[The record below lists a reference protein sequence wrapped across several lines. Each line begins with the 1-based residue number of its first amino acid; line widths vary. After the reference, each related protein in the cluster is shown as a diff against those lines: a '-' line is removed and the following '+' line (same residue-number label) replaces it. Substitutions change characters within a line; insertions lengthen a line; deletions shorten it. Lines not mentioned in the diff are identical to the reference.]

1 MPTFRIKE
9 AASLL
14 GVSADTLRRWAE
26 GGRIETITDTSGR
39 LAVDGVALAR
49 FAQELA
55 ESAGHGEGRAVVAQ
69 SVRNRFSGLVSRVV
83 RDTVMAQVEIQAGP
97 HRFVSLLSREAAD
110 ELGLEPGMLAVAAVK
125 ATNVSIEIPKTSLYL
140 FNQGVDM
147 RRFVFTIAALTAVA
161 VAGCSSSSSSSPNS
175 TSSSPATGTI
185 TVFAAASLT
194 GAFTQ
199 IGKQFE
205 AAHKG
210 DTVKF
215 SFGPSSGL
223 ATEITSGAPA
233 DVFASASPKN
243 MQEVVSA
250 GDASNPQNFVK
261 NTMEVAVPPNNP
273 AKVTSVN
280 DLAKKS
286 VKVALCQPQVPCGA
300 VAAEVFKN
308 AGITVKPVTLQ
319 PDVKSVLTQVELGN
333 VDAGMVYVTDV
344 LAAGSKVKGVT
355 IPASDN
361 ASTLYPIATISSS
374 KHTSVA
380 QAFMSYVL
388 SPAGQ
393 QVLTAAGF
401 QKP

>member
-1 MPTFRIKE
+1 MR
-9 AASLL
+9 
-14 GVSADTLRRWAE
+14 
-26 GGRIETITDTSGR
+26 
-39 LAVDGVALAR
+39 R
-49 FAQELA
+49 FAVIAAGLA
-55 ESAGHGEGRAVVAQ
+55 
-69 SVRNRFSGLVSRVV
+69 
-83 RDTVMAQVEIQAGP
+83 
-97 HRFVSLLSREAAD
+97 
-110 ELGLEPGMLAVAAVK
+110 AVAA
-125 ATNVSIEIPKTSLYL
+125 
-140 FNQGVDM
+140 
-147 RRFVFTIAALTAVA
+147 
-161 VAGCSSSSSSSPNS
+161 AGCSSSSSSSP
-175 TSSSPATGTI
+175 SSAGSSAPATGTI
-185 TVFAAASLT
+185 TVFAASSLT

-199 IGKQFE
+199 LGKQFE

-223 ATEITSGAPA
+223 STQITSGAPA
-233 DVFASASPKN
+233 DLFASASPKN

-250 GDASNPQNFVK
+250 GDASNPQNFAK

-308 AGITVKPVTLQ
+308 TGITVKPVTLQ

-344 LAAGSKVKGVT
+344 LAAGSKVKDVT
-355 IPASDN
+355 IPDSEN
-361 ASTLYPIATISSS
+361 ASTLYPIASIKGS
-374 KHTSVA
+374 KHASIAEAFVA
-380 QAFMSYVL
+380 YVL

-393 QVLTAAGF
+393 SVLTAAGF